1 MIRAC
6 GERIDIDEH
15 VDRLVDQG
23 WIVCGTGLVSFAAS
37 SLSRK
42 NSANGKIGRA
52 VRK

>member
-6 GERIDIDEH
+6 GQKIDIDQY

-42 NSANGKIGRA
+42 NGANVKIGRA
-52 VRK
+52 VS